1 MAKKKKKVTTTVVT
15 TVTEETISIPTNEKT
30 HIICILDR
38 SGSMTGIM
46 DASISGFNEFLG
58 KQKALPDKATIT
70 VVLFD
75 DQYQILY
82 DNVDIKKAE
91 LLTNNVWY
99 ARGMTALYDA
109 IGKTIKTEKGKLALL
124 GKEAPSKVLVCIVT
138 DGYENASE
146 EYKGEEGR
154 KQIISLIRENE
165 KDDWN
170 FLYLAANQDAFAVGI
185 GFGISGGNT
194 ITYNATTDG
203 VRGMSMTLNN
213 ASASYRSMSSSDQL
227 FKKMS
232 KTLIDDNKV
241 EEDNE
246 DKKDVKDSLTG
257 NATSKGVGGSYSI
270 SNNNTITGTVVTNN
284 STPAT
289 ETVKK

>member
-1 MAKKKKKVTTTVVT
+1 MAKKTKKVTTTVVT
-15 TVTEETISIPTNEKT
+15 TVTEETVNVPTNEKT

-38 SGSMTGIM
+38 SGSMGGIM
-46 DASISGFNEFLG
+46 NASISGFNEFLG
-58 KQKALPDKATIT
+58 KQKALSDKATIT

-91 LLTNNVWY
+91 LLTSEVWF

-109 IGKTIKTEKGKLALL
+109 IGKTINTEKANLARL
-124 GKEAPSKVLVCIVT
+124 GSEAPSKVLVCIVT

-146 EYKGEEGR
+146 EYKGEDGR
-154 KQIISLIRENE
+154 KRIISLIRERE
-165 KDDWN
+165 KEDWN

-194 ITYNATTDG
+194 ITYNATAKG
-203 VRGMSMTLNN
+203 VAGMSMTLNN
-213 ASASYRSMSSSDQL
+213 ASASYRSMSTSDQN

-241 EEDNE
+241 EEDE
-246 DKKDVKDSLTG
+246 DKKDAKDNLNGTITT
-257 NATSKGVGGSYSI
+257 NGVGGNYSV
-270 SNNNTITGTVVTNN
+270 SNNNNITGTVVTNK
-284 STPAT
+284 STPAFET
-289 ETVKK
+289 EKK